1 MGQYDSV
8 EDVIDFAIDKEIEAN
23 QFYLALAKRTDNPA
37 MCRVFEDFAKEEL
50 GHKAKLEAMKK
61 GKNTLATNSAVDLKI
76 ADYIVDIEPGDDMN
90 YSDTLI
96 IAMKKEKASFHL
108 YTDLAAEV
116 ENENQREV
124 FLALAK
130 EEANHKLRFELEYDN
145 VVLKEN

>member
-1 MGQYDSV
+1 MEKFGSLDEV
-8 EDVIDFAIDKEIEAN
+8 LDFAIDREIEAN

-116 ENENQREV
+116 ENKDQREV

-145 VVLKEN
+145 IVLKEN